1 MLPRLPPLYRSLG
14 RCCACL
20 LLAAVAA
27 VASLVLDTLSPRGQ
41 WAVEAF
47 PGSAT
52 LALLS
57 GAARTVS
64 TVDDLR
70 SSLGPHDQL
79 IAEAGSNVSVVV
91 AVALTLHK
99 LGQTYNYSHP
109 KAAWWAKAIF
119 DINKRHCALH
129 RIPLVLRQ
137 APVTHSR
144 RQLEACDRKAGN
156 NDRWACREDLYRQAS
171 TWGKMLMMRDL
182 LQLRGVAYVL
192 CLDADAVFAHTE
204 RDTVR
209 QFAQLLEA
217 TPGKDLLIANED
229 WRRQGAKTLNTGMM
243 LARSTDFTRA
253 LFGSLVLSFEAA
265 SGGPEYTAP
274 GAACTTNEQT
284 CLTTWWVRAQFP
296 GIHRHLLV
304 VSSVGRNF
312 SPCGWFWCPDVFPAV
327 GRKHTCHACALEE
340 RCPKRCELRLNDSRV
355 EIIHFMGDSKPY
367 VDLVLP
373 LLPQP

>member
-204 RDTVR
+204 RDTMRRVAR
-209 QFAQLLEA
+209 RLEA
-217 TPGKDLLIANED
+217 SPGKDLIIAKED
-229 WRRQGAKTLNTGMM
+229 WRHKGRRSVNTGVM

-253 LFGSLVLSFEAA
+253 LFGDLVSSFH
-265 SGGPEYTAP
+265 GGSAYAGP
-274 GAACTTNEQT
+274 GGRCRMNEQM
-284 CLTTWWVRAQFP
+284 CLQRWLGQRLYPNISDRVLA
-296 GIHRHLLV
+296 
-304 VSSVGRNF
+304 VSSLGHNF
-312 SPCGWFWCPDVFPAV
+312 SPCSWYWCPNMFPAV
-327 GRKHTCHACALEE
+327 DKKHACHACWLEE
-340 RCPKRCELRLNDSRV
+340 SCRHECDLPLNDSRIDV
-355 EIIHFMGDSKPY
+355 VHFLGDSKFY
-367 VDLVLP
+367 LELVMP